1 MGRLKITH
9 PELATEAAAKA
20 AKTVG
25 LEIMRDARYD
35 APVDTGNLSRSYM
48 MVEPQVYGGRATVQ
62 VGTNVFYAPFVEFG
76 TSRQAAKPHLGP
88 ALERART
95 KWGM

>member
-1 MGRLKITH
+1 MGALKITH
-9 PELATEAAAKA
+9 PELATAAAEKA

-25 LEIMRDARYD
+25 LEIMRDARFD
-35 APVDTGNLSRSYM
+35 SPVDTGNLSRSYM
-48 MVEPQVYGGRATVQ
+48 MTEPQSYGGQATVQ

-76 TSRQAAKPHLGP
+76 TIRQPAQPHLGP

-95 KWGM
+95 KWGI